1 MVLGIV
7 EGTIT
12 SNQNSF
18 DIPGGRYLLINKC
31 NQAGKI
37 KNEFLIALDLVSA
50 GKNEMVM
57 ILKVP
62 LPVKLQQRATK
73 LLTLL
78 LLELSIKLM
87 KTIKWFIKNKW
98 KRKT

>member
-57 ILKVP
+57 ISESTSARETPTTRNKAVDAIIVGIIDKIDENDKV
-62 LPVKLQQRATK
+62 VYKK
-73 LLTLL
+73 
-78 LLELSIKLM
+78 
-87 KTIKWFIKNKW
+87 
-98 KRKT
+98 